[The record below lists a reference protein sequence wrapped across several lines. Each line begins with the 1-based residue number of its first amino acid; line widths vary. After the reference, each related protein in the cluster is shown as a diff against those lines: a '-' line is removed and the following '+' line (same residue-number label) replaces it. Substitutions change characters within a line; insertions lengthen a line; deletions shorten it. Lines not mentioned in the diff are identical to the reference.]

1 MFVFM
6 GVIGGVFGALFN
18 HMNFKLTIFR
28 NKYIHSRLARVAEAV
43 LVAVMSGTISFLII
57 LVYND
62 CQPMTA
68 EPKSYPVQIFCP
80 DGHYSSTAG
89 LFFQTPEAG
98 AIHLFHDVEGT
109 YSPATLAM
117 YCVVFFMLAC
127 WTYGLAIP
135 SGLFIPSLLI
145 GAAWGRLF
153 GQCLQILFPHAAT
166 GNITFGLPV
175 MIVLMIAK
183 WVGDCFNEGIYD
195 SHIHLQGVPILGWEP
210 PLMSA
215 NISAREVMSHPTI
228 VFRTQEKVG
237 RIVDILKKEAH
248 NGFPVVE
255 DYDPSS
261 DVEYTSEIFQEN
273 TDIKRKMD
281 QLKSSDFR
289 DAYPR
294 FPPIQQIHISPH
306 ERDFTIDLVPFMNPA
321 SHTIRDC
328 ASLPRIFRLFR
339 ALGLRHVVVI
349 NDKNMVLGM
358 VTRKDLARY
367 KVKVDLLRGK
377 IDIHEINV
385 SAQ

>member
-1 MFVFM
+1 
-6 GVIGGVFGALFN
+6 
-18 HMNFKLTIFR
+18 
-28 NKYIHSRLARVAEAV
+28 
-43 LVAVMSGTISFLII
+43 
-57 LVYND
+57 
-62 CQPMTA
+62 
-68 EPKSYPVQIFCP
+68 
-80 DGHYSSTAG
+80 
-89 LFFQTPEAG
+89 
-98 AIHLFHDVEGT
+98 
-109 YSPATLAM
+109 
-117 YCVVFFMLAC
+117 
-127 WTYGLAIP
+127 
-135 SGLFIPSLLI
+135 
-145 GAAWGRLF
+145 
-153 GQCLQILFPHAAT
+153 
-166 GNITFGLPV
+166 
-175 MIVLMIAK
+175 
-183 WVGDCFNEGIYD
+183 
-195 SHIHLQGVPILGWEP
+195 
-210 PLMSA
+210 
-215 NISAREVMSHPTI
+215 MSHPTI
-228 VFRTQEKVG
+228 VFRTKEKVG

-261 DVEYTSEIFQEN
+261 DVEYTSEEEVQTFGRYQGVILRSQLIVLLKLKIFQEN

-328 ASLPRIFRLFR
+328 ASLPGIFRLFR